1 MRRPPSSAR
10 LEPRRSEAAV
20 SLALTLAAMLLVCA
34 VVLLDLSG
42 SANAA
47 TAAFLR
53 GIDPDSADEYPPII
67 DWAVRVLLLYPG
79 IVCLV
84 LAAAFTALAFASRFG
99 PRWSVVT
106 TGVACAAGTFV
117 LLGLAA
123 LRAAAGM
130 RIGDFEYFAVYMWL
144 KEMSATWFAFATEI
158 PLLATVLGLPAVGI
172 LLIRRH
178 LRDVDSADRR
188 ARAGAPAPFSQ
199 AAFAVA
205 AAYLAA
211 TSCQFTTSHIA
222 FTKSGRTFLYC
233 R

>member
-144 KEMSATWFAFATEI
+144 KEMSATWFAFAT
-158 PLLATVLGLPAVGI
+158 GLPAVGI

-178 LRDVDSADRR
+178 RRDVDSADRR